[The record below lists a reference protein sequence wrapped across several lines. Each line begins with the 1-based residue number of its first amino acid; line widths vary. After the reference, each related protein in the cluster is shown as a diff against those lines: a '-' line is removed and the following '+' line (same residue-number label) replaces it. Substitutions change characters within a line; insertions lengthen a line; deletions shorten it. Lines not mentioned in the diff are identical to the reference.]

1 MVEQTAPADSE
12 AVVAEAAPPRHVPPS
27 EAPSH
32 GGTEWVQEVLA
43 LARRWFIQL
52 IRDPLNLIFSV
63 IQPAVWLVFFGS
75 AIGRAIDEDVIGT
88 SNYLGFVLPGVIAFT
103 IVTNSISGAMPLLWD
118 KEGGYLDKLL
128 SMPIARSS
136 VIVSRF
142 VFQLGLVTAQV
153 VLVLLVALVMG
164 VTVAAG
170 PLGVVVMLLAGA
182 LLIMALT
189 AASSALVY
197 RVPTHGTFFAV
208 TGFVMLPMLFMSN
221 AFVPV
226 HAMPGWM
233 AAVARANP
241 LTYAIEA
248 MRILVLQGW
257 KASLIPALG
266 YLTAFAA
273 ALLTLGIYEFRRH
286 TGERVN

>member
-1 MVEQTAPADSE
+1 MAEQAIKQPETDVLPDKFRYQVE
-12 AVVAEAAPPRHVPPS
+12 VAAT
-27 EAPSH
+27 
-32 GGTEWVQEVLA
+32 GKGEWAQEVLS
-43 LARRWFIQL
+43 LARRWYIQL
-52 IRDPLNLIFSV
+52 IRDPLNLAFSV
-63 IQPAVWLVFFGS
+63 IQPAIWLVFFGMGIAS
-75 AIGRAIDEDVIGT
+75 AIDKDVIGT
-88 SNYLGFVLPGVIAFT
+88 DSYLAFVLPGIIAFT
-103 IVTNSISGAMPLLWD
+103 VVTNSVTGAMPLLWD

-153 VLVLLVALVMG
+153 ILVLLVALAMG
-164 VTVAAG
+164 IRVAAG
-170 PLGVVVMLLAGA
+170 LPGVVAILTADA

-208 TGFVMLPMLFMSN
+208 TGFIMLPLLFISN

-226 HAMPGWM
+226 EAMPGWM
-233 AAVARANP
+233 AVAARANP

-248 MRILVLQGW
+248 MRILILEGWGEGLLQAFAVL
-257 KASLIPALG
+257 A
-266 YLTAFAA
+266 AFAA
-273 ALLTLGIYEFRRH
+273 GLLSLGTYEFRRH